1 METLLPS
8 LSQIANEAPERPAV
22 ILGDGKYVESFGE
35 LEARSRRIAHALR
48 ARGLREGD
56 CVCVLLGNV
65 EEFFDVFWATQRLG
79 LYFTPVNWHL
89 AVEEIRYVFE
99 NSDARCVI
107 ASADFDEAAAKAA
120 DALPGLRVRVS
131 LHGEIS
137 GFERYEDLVASAPA
151 DAVLPD
157 QRGGTVMLYSSGT
170 TGFPKGVRNP
180 LPMCDYEEPSLD
192 LLAQVF
198 ASMFGFQAGDVY
210 LSPAPLYHAAPL
222 RFCDA
227 QHRLGCTVVVMPR
240 FDAEA
245 ALRAIQAQRVTTSQW
260 VPTHFKRMLQV
271 PEEVRSRYDVSSLR
285 VAVHAAAPCPIP
297 VKRAMIEWWGPVL
310 REYYAGTEG
319 GGTLIDSEDWLA
331 HPGSVG
337 RPWPGSEVVIFDE
350 AGEPFA
356 ERGPEGA
363 IYFRAAGAPDSRFRY
378 HKDEEKTR
386 DSWRGDCFTLGDVGY
401 LDAEGYLFLT
411 DRKSHM
417 IISGG
422 VNIYPQETENCLVAH
437 PKVHDVGV
445 IGVPDEEMGEQV
457 KAVVIPAAGVA
468 PGPDLER
475 ELIEHTRGEIAHYKC
490 PRSIDFVEELPRTET
505 GKLQKKKLRARYWEG
520 QATQIG

>member
-1 METLLPS
+1 LIQL
-8 LSQIANEAPERPAV
+8 AKEAPGRPAV
-22 ILGDGKYVESFGE
+22 IIGDGSYVESFGE
-35 LEARSRRIAHALR
+35 LEARSRRVAHALR
-48 ARGLREGD
+48 SRGLREGD
-56 CVCVLLGNV
+56 SACVLLGNV
-65 EEFFDVFWATQRLG
+65 EEFFDVYWATQRLG

-89 AVEEIRYVFE
+89 AADEIRYIFQ
-99 NSDARCVI
+99 NSDADCVI
-107 ASADFDEAAAKAA
+107 ASAHFGEVVAEAAGS
-120 DALPGLRVRVS
+120 LPGLGNRIS
-131 LHGEIS
+131 LHGEID
-137 GFERYEDLVASAPA
+137 GFEPYEDLVSSAPS
-151 DAVLPD
+151 DAALPD
-157 QRGGTVMLYSSGT
+157 QRGGSVMLYSSGT

-180 LPMCDYEEPSLD
+180 LPMRDYEEPSLD
-192 LLAQVF
+192 LLAQAF
-198 ASMFGFQAGDVY
+198 AAMFGFQAGDVY

-222 RFCDA
+222 RFCDS
-227 QHRLGCTVVVMPR
+227 QHRLGCTTVVMPR

-245 ALRAIQAQRVTTSQW
+245 ALAAIQGQGVTTSQW
-260 VPTHFKRMLQV
+260 VPTHFKRLLQL
-271 PEEVRSRYDVSSLR
+271 PEDVRARYDVSSLR

-297 VKRAMIEWWGPVL
+297 VKREMIEWWGPVL
-310 REYYAGTEG
+310 QEYYAGTEG

-350 AGEPFA
+350 AGDPIQEP
-356 ERGPEGA
+356 GGEGA
-363 IYFRAAGAPDSRFRY
+363 IYFRAAGAPESRFRY

-386 DSWRGDCFTLGDVGY
+386 DTWRGDCFTLGDVGY

-457 KAVVIPAAGVA
+457 KAVVIPAAGFD
-468 PGPDLER
+468 PGPELER
-475 ELIEHTRGEIAHYKC
+475 ELVDYTRAQIAHYKC
-490 PRSIDFVEELPRTET
+490 PRSVDFVEELPRTET
-505 GKLQKKKLRARYWEG
+505 GKLQKKKLRARYWDGREAQFG
-520 QATQIG
+520 

>member
-1 METLLPS
+1 LIQL
-8 LSQIANEAPERPAV
+8 AKEAPGRPAV
-22 ILGDGKYVESFGE
+22 IIGDGSYVESFGE
-35 LEARSRRIAHALR
+35 LEARSRRVAHALR
-48 ARGLREGD
+48 SRGLREGD
-56 CVCVLLGNV
+56 SACVLLGNV
-65 EEFFDVFWATQRLG
+65 EEFFDVYWATQRLG

-89 AVEEIRYVFE
+89 AADEIRYIFQ
-99 NSDARCVI
+99 NSDADCVI
-107 ASADFDEAAAKAA
+107 ASAHFGEVVAEAAGS
-120 DALPGLRVRVS
+120 LPGLGNRIS
-131 LHGEIS
+131 LHGEID
-137 GFERYEDLVASAPA
+137 GFEPYEDLVSSAPS
-151 DAVLPD
+151 DAALPD
-157 QRGGTVMLYSSGT
+157 QRGGSVMLYSSGT

-180 LPMCDYEEPSLD
+180 LPMRDYEEPSLD
-192 LLAQVF
+192 LLAQAF
-198 ASMFGFQAGDVY
+198 AAMFGFQAGDVY

-222 RFCDA
+222 RFCDS
-227 QHRLGCTVVVMPR
+227 QHRLGCTTVVMPR

-245 ALRAIQAQRVTTSQW
+245 ALAAIQGQGVTTSQW
-260 VPTHFKRMLQV
+260 VPTHFKRLLQL
-271 PEEVRSRYDVSSLR
+271 PEDVRARYDVSSLR

-297 VKRAMIEWWGPVL
+297 VKREMIEWWGPVL
-310 REYYAGTEG
+310 QEYYAGTEG

-350 AGEPFA
+350 AGDPIQEP
-356 ERGPEGA
+356 GGEGA
-363 IYFRAAGAPDSRFRY
+363 IYFRAAGAPESRFRY

-386 DSWRGDCFTLGDVGY
+386 DTWRGDCFTLGDVGY

-457 KAVVIPAAGVA
+457 KAVVIPAAGFD
-468 PGPDLER
+468 PGPELER
-475 ELIEHTRGEIAHYKC
+475 ELIDYTRAQIAHYKC
-490 PRSIDFVEELPRTET
+490 PRSVDFVEELPRTET
-505 GKLQKKKLRARYWEG
+505 GKLQKKKLRARYWDGRE
-520 QATQIG
+520 AQIG